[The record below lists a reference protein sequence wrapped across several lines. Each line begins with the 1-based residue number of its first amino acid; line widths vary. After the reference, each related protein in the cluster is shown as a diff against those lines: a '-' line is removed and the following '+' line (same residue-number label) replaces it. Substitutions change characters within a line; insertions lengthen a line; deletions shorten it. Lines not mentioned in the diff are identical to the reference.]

1 MERKIKFKIL
11 PLPRYLWILYW
22 EFIHQETKEN
32 FTCHVLFNKDEY
44 IYRNGNFLL
53 HNTANSVP
61 NINDGK
67 KFAICKKNRRI
78 FIKPRNPW
86 TKQNGKTKDRLIAGS
101 SAVQQ
106 GCCHTSVYI
115 VDLLTGGSCIGAI
128 LLDTVK
134 QTLTT
139 NKCKIATG
147 KQKKTMELVHNS
159 ASISLTISRVKR

>member
-22 EFIHQETKEN
+22 EFIHQETKQN
-32 FTCHVLFNKDEY
+32 CTYSFQKGWIY
-44 IYRNGNFLL
+44 IYSTGNSLL
-53 HNTANSVP
+53 HNTAYSVP
-61 NINDGK
+61 KQMMETSLLYAK
-67 KFAICKKNRRI
+67 KRRI

-86 TKQNGKTKDRLIAGS
+86 TKHNEKTKDRLIADS

-106 GCCHTSVYI
+106 GCCHTTVYI
-115 VDLLTGGSCIGAI
+115 VDLLTSGSCIGAI

-134 QTLTT
+134 HILTT

-147 KQKKTMELVHNS
+147 KQKKTMKLVHNS
-159 ASISLTISRVKR
+159 A